1 MYYVC
6 IENEQLISVLNYE
19 PSVPD
24 SIVVVPIS
32 DTEYLQWHQAKT
44 HQFDVANRRIVPCS
58 QAQLDSNAQEKQNI
72 VHQRYLNASDWQ
84 VLRHIREKAL
94 GMPTS
99 MSESEYLDL
108 ELARHRAA
116 QAITH

>member
-19 PSVPD
+19 PSVPN
-24 SIVVVPIS
+24 SVVVVPIS
-32 DTEYLQWHQAKT
+32 DTEYLQWQQAKT
-44 HQFDVANRRIVPCS
+44 HEFDVANRRIVSCS
-58 QAQLDSNAQEKQNI
+58 QAQLDANTQEKQNI
-72 VHQRYLNASDWQ
+72 EYQRYLNTSDWK

-99 MSESEYLDL
+99 ISESEYLDL

-116 QAITH
+116 QAIKH